1 MNARNVKR
9 GRGAGLGP
17 GRRSKPKRGAG
28 KRHSSSSGCGLHL
41 LLYSLVTGLTL
52 LAAGLAVALGS
63 AGAS

>member
-17 GRRSKPKRGAG
+17 GRRSKPKRS
-28 KRHSSSSGCGLHL
+28 HSHSSSGCGLHL